1 MNNNGD
7 DFEDD
12 LAAYNERQK
21 EDEGDGDIEQ
31 QAVTAIPE
39 FNPVINN
46 NIYSSSISKADQN
59 LEDIE
64 LEQPQP
70 KNLSEK
76 EEEEEEDEEGFYKDE
91 EEEMDAPVSI
101 QEIKP
106 L

>member
-46 NIYSSSISKADQN
+46 IYSGSLSKADQN

-70 KNLSEK
+70 KILSEK

-91 EEEMDAPVSI
+91 EEEMDTPVSI